1 MEPAI
6 LGRTALDDNQ
16 TPFHYLLG
24 AWKRAA
30 EMSRNIRPDRDK
42 QANAKIEILKEIR
55 RLCVSYAGLSIMMP
69 DMFAEA
75 PRETDLCSYLLQDIY
90 TEVKLPEDFL
100 HELAKRFYDDGLVE
114 VIGSTITGISEEI
127 ARVLRMMPGR
137 GVASTAPVKLSRC
150 CLLDLGTK
158 TWIPT
163 QAVSH
168 PAQHKDR
175 QNN

>member
-1 MEPAI
+1 MISKMRDKVRTTLGFELTFEEPRFSTANMEPAI

-69 DMFAEA
+69 DMFADA
-75 PRETDLCSYLLQDIY
+75 PR
-90 TEVKLPEDFL
+90 
-100 HELAKRFYDDGLVE
+100 
-114 VIGSTITGISEEI
+114 
-127 ARVLRMMPGR
+127 
-137 GVASTAPVKLSRC
+137 
-150 CLLDLGTK
+150 
-158 TWIPT
+158 
-163 QAVSH
+163 
-168 PAQHKDR
+168 
-175 QNN
+175 

>member
-6 LGRTALDDNQ
+6 LSRTAIDDNQ

-42 QANAKIEILKEIR
+42 QATAKLEILKEIR

-69 DMFAEA
+69 DMFADA

-90 TEVKLPEDFL
+90 TDVKLPEEFL
-100 HELAKRFYDDGLVE
+100 NELAKRFDDDGLVD

-127 ARVLRMMPGR
+127 ASLKFNENYRSVLR
-137 GVASTAPVKLSRC
+137 V
-150 CLLDLGTK
+150 CLGCN
-158 TWIPT
+158 
-163 QAVSH
+163 VSKYR
-168 PAQHKDR
+168 PSPSWSNANR
-175 QNN
+175 

>member
-69 DMFAEA
+69 DMFADA

-90 TEVKLPEDFL
+90 TEVKLPEEFL

-127 ARVLRMMPGR
+127 ASLKFNENYRSVLR
-137 GVASTAPVKLSRC
+137 VYYLF
-150 CLLDLGTK
+150 D
-158 TWIPT
+158 
-163 QAVSH
+163 VS
-168 PAQHKDR
+168 KYR
-175 QNN
+175 QSPSSCNVNR